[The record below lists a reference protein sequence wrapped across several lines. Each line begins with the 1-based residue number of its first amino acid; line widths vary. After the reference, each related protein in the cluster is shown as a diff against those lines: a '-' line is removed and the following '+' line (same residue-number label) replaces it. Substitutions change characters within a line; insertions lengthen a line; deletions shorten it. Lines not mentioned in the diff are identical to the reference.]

1 MNIYRNVSY
10 KIVGI
15 YIEKSM
21 YYSNIYYPQKVST
34 FGFKNKEKTGNGMAN

>member
-1 MNIYRNVSY
+1 MCKIINIY
-10 KIVGI
+10 I
-15 YIEKSM
+15 YILEIYIDKSM